1 MNKNEGVIKY
11 TLKIQLL
18 LVIIV
23 FLSYSWIYK
32 EVSSTKTN
40 YKRTDNLTLELK
52 EDEETIYINDLKNI
66 KDNDSYKFHVTNRSE
81 SEKNY
86 TLYLDDVKLDGKET
100 RLDSKNINYYIYKD
114 NIKTNPNTL
123 SNLGDSPN
131 RKLDSSTIAKDTTS
145 EYIIKFY
152 LKDKTKVKS
161 TDVIKLKVRIEENN

>member
-52 EDEETIYINDLKNI
+52 EDEETIYIN
-66 KDNDSYKFHVTNRSE
+66 FHVTNRSE

>member
-52 EDEETIYINDLKNI
+52 EDEEIIIAYQDMDTIIIIEDYDKAL
-66 KDNDSYKFHVTNRSE
+66 E
-81 SEKNY
+81 
-86 TLYLDDVKLDGKET
+86 
-100 RLDSKNINYYIYKD
+100 
-114 NIKTNPNTL
+114 
-123 SNLGDSPN
+123 
-131 RKLDSSTIAKDTTS
+131 
-145 EYIIKFY
+145 IIKQFDTNID
-152 LKDKTKVKS
+152 KENQNEIAINKSINGKNTDQIPEQEINKTKYIQK
-161 TDVIKLKVRIEENN
+161 N